1 MELEEEEDYKNHK
14 VNKNLLLSIASIYH
28 KLFTYLFRINTVVRK
43 SKQQKYLEEI
53 LIKESWLKRLPWLFK
68 IWMT

>member
-14 VNKNLLLSIASIYH
+14 VNNHLLFSIASTYH
-28 KLFTYLFRINTVVRK
+28 KLFTYLFRINAVVRK

-53 LIKESWLKRLPWLFK
+53 LIKES
-68 IWMT
+68 